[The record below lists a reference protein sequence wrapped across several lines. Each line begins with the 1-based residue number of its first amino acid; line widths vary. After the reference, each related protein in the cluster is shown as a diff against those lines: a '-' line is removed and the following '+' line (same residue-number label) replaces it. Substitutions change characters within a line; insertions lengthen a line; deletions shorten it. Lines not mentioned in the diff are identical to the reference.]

1 MSSHGGKGCRR
12 SLLEREK
19 EMAEKRNKEKEGAGR
34 RFIANMKMPSFV
46 VDMLRGAG
54 VNKAPCF
61 CCLHQV
67 QGTCQHSVG
76 EFDCKDYVL
85 YSRSS
90 EKVEHKLLGYIN
102 DVHQQKDWR
111 RTKLAA

>member
-1 MSSHGGKGCRR
+1 M
-12 SLLEREK
+12 K
-19 EMAEKRNKEKEGAGR
+19 EQERNKEKEKGGK
-34 RFIANMKMPSFV
+34 RFIINMKTPSFV

-67 QGTCQHSVG
+67 QGNCPHSVG

-85 YSRSS
+85 YSGSPV
-90 EKVEHKLLGYIN
+90 KVERKLLSYI
-102 DVHQQKDWR
+102 DGIHQQKDRR